1 MIFED
6 RFWDILVVLGA
17 QFWVFFGNIWCLEKI
32 VNEKG
37 EHVFSVDSC
46 TFSKDF
52 QGPQGT
58 EIHNFAQELTPWDMP
73 TARQRFGLP
82 K

>member
-6 RFWDILVVLGA
+6 GFGEMLVVLGA
-17 QFWVFFGNIWCLEKI
+17 QFRPLFDNIWCLEEI

-46 TFSKDF
+46 AFPKDF
-52 QGPQGT
+52 QGTHGDRKP
-58 EIHNFAQELTPWDMP
+58 
-73 TARQRFGLP
+73 
-82 K
+82 

>member
-1 MIFED
+1 MIFD
-6 RFWDILVVLGA
+6 DGFGGIFDVLGA
-17 QFWVFFGNIWCLEKI
+17 QFRQLFDNIWCLEEI

-52 QGPQGT
+52 QVPQGT
-58 EIHNFAQELTPWDMP
+58 EIEDFCENT
-73 TARQRFGLP
+73 TS
-82 K
+82 